1 MRPTPTLKT
10 LRWIL
15 TTWCSTWRARQR
27 ARWCEWRQRRI
38 PNWKCSSP
46 GKEAGRR
53 ASPLILAQ
61 GHWIFLKNM
70 LRIYIKPDLACSK
83 ITIDIICDGQEN
95 FLDRLVAQLTGN
107 LFLPSLLSKLHP
119 DHLFQHFQVVPSPYL
134 PNSKFHNLSLS
145 QKEVFTFTASVSPE
159 LCSQSEKICK
169 LNIATGKTSQAITPF
184 HFLDYFNFSNFYHKA
199 TFSQAITFSQ
209 EIIFSQEINF
219 LTR

>member
-1 MRPTPTLKT
+1 MKQPPWNQGHASICVWMNDLQTMRPTPTLKT

-27 ARWCEWRQRRI
+27 ARWCEWRQRRV
-38 PNWKCSSP
+38 PSWKCSSP
-46 GKEAGRR
+46 GKEAGQR

-83 ITIDIICDGQEN
+83 ITIDLICDGQEN

-119 DHLFQHFQVVPSPYL
+119 DHLFQHFQVVSSPYL
-134 PNSKFHNLSLS
+134 PNSIIYLFHKKRGFYFHCQCFTRAVQPKWKDLQIKHCHRQNVTSYHSFSLLGL
-145 QKEVFTFTASVSPE
+145 F
-159 LCSQSEKICK
+159 
-169 LNIATGKTSQAITPF
+169 
-184 HFLDYFNFSNFYHKA
+184 
-199 TFSQAITFSQ
+199 
-209 EIIFSQEINF
+209 
-219 LTR
+219 